1 MSNGTGIALCA
12 IPFLKTMTP
21 SLLRREKFVTRLS
34 LAVTGAAA
42 LLLAWSVGTV
52 AGTAADE
59 GRSLA
64 VAEAILF
71 GLLAGFLVYG
81 NACYQ
86 VARLGYLSRLGRH
99 QARCENDDA
108 PEREGPAP
116 GLTLL
121 VPSYKEEIDVIRQTL
136 WSAALQTYPNKR
148 LVLLLDDPPQPKT
161 PEDREALLAARALP
175 ATMQAALDAP
185 RRVLAEARAEFDGR
199 RSVGSVNLFRECAEL
214 ADCYRRVADWF
225 SFQAKHSSTGTHTDV
240 WFAEHIFGRP
250 AEAYLEQAAQW
261 AQRRKR
267 IADFHADALAAEIE
281 RAYAALAGRF
291 QVEIEV
297 FERKRYRNLS
307 HEPNKA
313 MNLNSYLGLMGRRV
327 RVVEESGHLTL
338 SETAEVEQ
346 SRVIPESPYVI
357 TLDADSLL
365 LPDYAERLIRIM
377 ERPGNERMAVAQ
389 TPYSA
394 FPNAP
399 GPLERTAGATTDIQ
413 YLVHQGFTEYGATF
427 WVGANALL
435 RKTALDE
442 ICVEEPAGG
451 GIIRRYIQD
460 RTVIEDT
467 ESTVDLVAKGWTL
480 FNHPERLA
488 YSATPPDFGSLII
501 QRARWANGGL
511 IIFPKLLS
519 FLRRAPKTAATAVQ
533 GLLQTHYLTSL
544 AMAPLSVLLLLVIP
558 FSSELMT
565 VWMPL
570 AALPYFALYARD
582 LSLNR
587 YRPGRDLLRVYALN
601 LLLIPIHLGGALKS
615 LQQAVTGG
623 KIPFKRTPKVAGRT
637 GTPALYLLLEYG
649 LMLGSLALAAGYGAS
664 GRWIS
669 ATFALL
675 NAALMLYGIRQF
687 VGFAESAEDI
697 RASWL
702 LRWRGMQ
709 ESLSSLAVTRSVNR
723 LLADSIQSLQR
734 LLPRTS
740 PSRFFSIPLV
750 WWCVALVEVLAP
762 AGVLGGDG
770 ASPNPIVLE
779 NRKSGT
785 TSWIIS
791 TPARRHEIEGYASAT
806 SVNRGDSIKLFV
818 HTEAPAYV
826 ATIYRMGWYGG
837 AGAREVVA
845 PLRLEGRRQPPPVVD
860 ATTGLVECRWE
871 NPIVLHI
878 PAQGPDAADWLSGVY
893 LTKLT
898 AEPTG
903 ESSYILF
910 VVRDDARPSDFLY
923 QSSVTTFQAYNNW
936 GGKSLYDYNSEQGGA
951 VMVSFDRP
959 YAIGREPVD
968 ALSVG
973 AGAFLQGW
981 EYNMVRWLERE
992 GYDVTYATNLDVHR
1006 DPALLSSHR
1015 AFLSVGH
1022 DEYWTGRMRRHVEQA
1037 RDRGVH
1043 LAFFSANTC
1052 YWQIRLMPS
1061 RLTGVPDRIIVAYK
1075 GKAPWQD
1082 PVLFDGDPANDRLAT
1097 TRWRSAPVNQPEAAL
1112 LGGMYLEG
1120 EEAVD
1125 GNLVVVNSSHW
1136 MMNGT
1141 GLKQGDV
1148 LPGLLG
1154 YEVDGEDSTS
1164 PPNRVVLTR
1173 SPVGSRMATSTL
1185 YEAASGALVF
1195 NSGSMQWIW
1204 GLDDFH
1210 VDGRGEPRTHPGLQ
1224 QMTRNLLSRLGQP
1237 VSSVLAQGRS
1247 GDGR

>member
-1 MSNGTGIALCA
+1 MEPTL
-12 IPFLKTMTP
+12 LKRE
-21 SLLRREKFVTRLS
+21 LLVTRLS
-34 LAVTGAAA
+34 LTVTGVAA
-42 LLLAWSVGTV
+42 LLLAWSVWTV
-52 AGTAADE
+52 MSKAAVE
-59 GRSLA
+59 GRPA
-64 VAEAILF
+64 AAGQAILF
-71 GLLAGFLVYG
+71 GVLAGFLVYG
-81 NACYQ
+81 NICYQ
-86 VARLGYLSRLGRH
+86 VARLGYLTRVGRH
-99 QARCENDDA
+99 RAQRVEAET
-108 PEREGPAP
+108 PFGEGRAP
-116 GLTLL
+116 GLTVL
-121 VPSYKEEIDVIRQTL
+121 VPSYKEEIGVIQQTL
-136 WSAALQTYPNKR
+136 WSAALQTYPEKR
-148 LVLLLDDPPQPKT
+148 LVLLLDDPPQPKNS
-161 PEDREALLAARALP
+161 EDQTALLAARALP
-175 ATMQAALDAP
+175 AAIQATLDEP
-185 RRVLAEARAEFDGR
+185 RRLLTEARGQFDMR
-199 RSVGSVNLFRECAEL
+199 RSTGSLNLIRECSLL
-214 ADCYRRVADWF
+214 ADCYREISGWF
-225 SFQAKHSSTGTHTDV
+225 SLQAKHCSTGTHTDV
-240 WFAEHIFGRP
+240 WFTEHIFNQP
-250 AEAYLEQAAQW
+250 AEECLEQAAQW
-261 AQRRKR
+261 AQRKKR
-267 IADFHADALAAEIE
+267 LAEFDTEKLAAQIE
-281 RAYAALAGRF
+281 HAYAVLSGRF

-313 MNLNSYLGLMGRRV
+313 MNLNSYLGLMGKRV
-327 RVVEESGHLTL
+327 GVVEDSGQPALE
-338 SETAEVEQ
+338 ETDETGH
-346 SRVIPESPYVI
+346 SRLILNTPYVI

-365 LPDYAERLIRIM
+365 LPDYAERLVRLM

-399 GPLERTAGATTDIQ
+399 GALERTAGATTDIQ
-413 YLVHQGFTEYGATF
+413 YLVHQGFTQYGATF

-435 RKTALDE
+435 RKKALDE
-442 ICVEEPAGG
+442 ICVEEQAEN

-467 ESTVDLVAKGWTL
+467 ESTVDLVTKGWSL

-488 YSATPPDFGSLII
+488 YSATPSDFGSLII
-501 QRARWANGGL
+501 QRGRWANGGL

-615 LQQAVTGG
+615 LQQAFTGG
-623 KIPFKRTPKVAGRT
+623 KIPFKRTPKIAGRT
-637 GTPALYLLLEYG
+637 STPALYLLLEYG
-649 LMLGSLALAAGYGAS
+649 LILGSLGLAALYGWS

-669 ATFALL
+669 ATFAAL
-675 NAALMLYGIRQF
+675 NAALMLYGVRHFI
-687 VGFAESAEDI
+687 GFAESAEDI
-697 RASWL
+697 RASWMSWWSRSQNGVSAL
-702 LRWRGMQ
+702 VLAR
-709 ESLSSLAVTRSVNR
+709 SLSRPFL
-723 LLADSIQSLQR
+723 DSIESLQR
-734 LLPRTS
+734 MLPRAFL
-740 PSRFFSIPLV
+740 SRFLMVPLV
-750 WWCVALVEVLAP
+750 WWCVALSEVLAP
-762 AGVLGGDG
+762 TVVLGGEE
-770 ASPNPIVLE
+770 AALNLIELE

-785 TSWIIS
+785 TSWML
-791 TPARRHEIEGYASAT
+791 TKPARHHEIEGYASLT
-806 SVNRGDSIKLFV
+806 SVNRGGTINLFV
-818 HTEAPAYV
+818 HTEAPSYV
-826 ATIYRMGWYGG
+826 VTFYRMGWYGG
-837 AGAREVVA
+837 AGARQVA
-845 PLRLEGRRQPPPVVD
+845 PPQRREGRRQPPPFLD

-871 NPIVLHI
+871 DPIVLQI
-878 PAQGPDAADWLSGVY
+878 PIQADDPTDWLSGVY
-893 LTKLT
+893 LAKLT

-903 ESSYILF
+903 ESSYVLF
-910 VVRDDARPSDFLY
+910 VVRDDSRASHFLF

-936 GGKSLYDYNSEQGGA
+936 GGKSLYDYNSEQGQA

-959 YAIGREPVD
+959 YAIGREPID
-968 ALSVG
+968 AVTVG
-973 AGAFLQGW
+973 AGGFLQGW

-992 GYDVTYATNLDVHR
+992 GWDVTYATNLDVHR
-1006 DPALLSSHR
+1006 DPALLLSHR

-1022 DEYWTGRMRRHVEQA
+1022 DEYWSDRMRRHVEQA

-1061 RLTGVPDRIIVAYK
+1061 LSMGVPDRIVVAYK

-1082 PVLFDGDPANDRLAT
+1082 PVLFDGDPGNDRLAT

-1125 GNLVVVNSSHW
+1125 GNLIVVNPSHW

-1141 GLKQGDV
+1141 GLKQGDA

-1154 YEVDGEDSTS
+1154 YEVDGEDAAS

-1210 VDGRGEPRTHPGLQ
+1210 VDGRGEHRMHSGLQ
-1224 QMTRNLLSRLGQP
+1224 QMTRNLLRRLGQP
-1237 VSSVLAQGRS
+1237 VTPVLAQEQSSNGR
-1247 GDGR
+1247 